1 MKTGPSYRY
10 KLVGKKSR
18 RKISAMISS
27 MARCKKLRFS

>member
-18 RKISAMISS
+18 PRLAMISS